1 MPDAGSPSTP
11 VLTSEP
17 GTGSDSTPPTDM
29 TPSSGE
35 AVPVDAP
42 AEVPVELPAVRVD
55 EVRVLEGPNLY
66 FARPA
71 IKVSLHLHGYLSM
84 RRTEAEALARRLG
97 MRNARPGRRGS
108 ALRQRFVMRVIRTV
122 TKRVGSEIGVGRLG
136 VRVRAGQSVDD
147 VVIAFPWVHRTRGQV
162 AGEQI
167 GAMLAGLLDTS
178 RRPDEVIE
186 AAGAVILASPD
197 GPGPTVITPRV
208 PVASVTGTNGKTTT
222 TRLMAHMCMT
232 AGLRTAWSSTDGVVV
247 MGETKEEG
255 DFSGPA
261 GARGVLETPGLEI
274 GILET
279 ARGGMLLKGMGV
291 TTNDVSVVTN
301 VSADHLGLQGIDTLD
316 QLAEV
321 KAIVTTVTKP
331 EGWVVLNGD
340 DPRVWAMRHGI
351 KAKPWAFSLDPA
363 SPALWES
370 INQGGRGITVL
381 DGEIVVLSQNGDP
394 DRLVKIVDLPM
405 TLSGLSHNN
414 IANALAGAAAA
425 LGLGVAR
432 SAVIEGLRTFAPDP
446 EHNWGRLNT
455 YSLPLESG
463 GRATVIMDM
472 AHNEAGLEALLEV
485 ARGLAAPGGAVRLS
499 LGCAG
504 DRTDDAIVAMGEI
517 AGRGADEVALKI
529 ARHYLRGRDA
539 DDLLDLFRQGL
550 AKVGVLDVPGYGTEL
565 ASLEALVPH
574 THAGDVI
581 ALMCHAE
588 RTEVDAWIRV
598 QGGTVDD
605 ARTIRRKVV
614 AARGEHELESEITAL
629 WQLGD
634 GAERVTAAQQLAD
647 GHPGDA
653 RLVFELAGAKDAQGD
668 EQGAIELYE
677 QALAGGL
684 KEPHR
689 HRAQLQLASSLRV
702 VGRAAE
708 AAPIVADVLEARPH
722 NTAAIMFRALVQA
735 DLGQERQAVADLI
748 RATLEATSDVDT
760 QSYRRAL
767 RAYAD
772 ELAPPPTD
780 CRPLIV
786 ECSLPHGPAPLGF
799 RSSAQFPT
807 GWVSGSG
814 HSTSP

>member
-1 MPDAGSPSTP
+1 MPHAGTESSPLTTP
-11 VLTSEP
+11 
-17 GTGSDSTPPTDM
+17 DSQQ
-29 TPSSGE
+29 
-35 AVPVDAP
+35 APVP
-42 AEVPVELPAVRVD
+42 AEQVRVD

-66 FARPA
+66 FARPT
-71 IKVSLHLHGYLSM
+71 IKVSLHLHGYLVM

-97 MRNARPGRRGS
+97 MRGARPGRRGS

-136 VRVRAGQSVDD
+136 VRVRAGQTVED
-147 VVIAFPWVHRTRGQV
+147 VVVAFPWVHRTRGQV

-167 GAMLAGLLDTS
+167 GVMLAGLLDPS
-178 RRPDEVIE
+178 SRPDEVIE
-186 AAGAVILASPD
+186 ASGAMILGAPD
-197 GPGPTVITPRV
+197 GPPPSVITPHV

-261 GARGVLETPGLEI
+261 GARGVLETPGLDV

-291 TTNDVSVVTN
+291 TANDVSVVTN

-351 KAKPWAFSLDPA
+351 TAKPWAFSLDPA

-394 DRLVKIVDLPM
+394 DRLVKVVDVPM
-405 TLSGLSHNN
+405 TLSGLSRNN

-425 LGLGVAR
+425 LGLGVPR
-432 SAVIEGLRTFAPDP
+432 SAVIEGLRSFAPDP

-463 GRATVIMDM
+463 GTATVIMDM

-485 ARGLAAPGGAVRLS
+485 ARGLVAPGGAVRLG

-504 DRTDDAIVAMGEI
+504 DRTDDAIIAMGEI
-517 AGRGADEVALKI
+517 AGRGSDEVALKV
-529 ARHYLRGRDA
+529 ALHYLRGRTSEG
-539 DDLLDLFRQGL
+539 LLDLFREGL
-550 AKVGVLDVPGYGTEL
+550 AKVGVLDVPGHETEL

-574 THAGDVI
+574 AHGGDVI

-588 RTEVDAWIRV
+588 RTEVDAWIREH
-598 QGGTVDD
+598 GGTVDD

-614 AARGEHELESEITAL
+614 AARGEHELEAEIAAL
-629 WQLGD
+629 WQRDDPAARVGELHQLV
-634 GAERVTAAQQLAD
+634 AEHA
-647 GHPGDA
+647 GDA
-653 RLVFELAGAKDAQGD
+653 RLLFELAGADDAAGR
-668 EQGAIELYE
+668 EQEAITLYE
-677 QALAGGL
+677 QALAAGL

-702 VGRAAE
+702 VGRAEA
-708 AAPIVADVLEARPH
+708 AAPIVAEVLEARPH
-722 NTAAIMFRALVQA
+722 NPAAIMFRALVQA

-748 RATLEATSDVDT
+748 RASLEATTDPDT

-772 ELAPPPTD
+772 ELAPPATD
-780 CRPLIV
+780 
-786 ECSLPHGPAPLGF
+786 
-799 RSSAQFPT
+799 
-807 GWVSGSG
+807 
-814 HSTSP
+814 

>member
-1 MPDAGSPSTP
+1 MPDPGSPSTP

-17 GTGSDSTPPTDM
+17 GTGSDPT
-29 TPSSGE
+29 E
-35 AVPVDAP
+35 PVAATSP
-42 AEVPVELPAVRVD
+42 EVSAEMSAEVTAVRVD
-55 EVRVLEGPNLY
+55 EVRVLDGPNLY

-71 IKVSLHLHGYLSM
+71 IKVSLHLPGYLSM

-97 MRNARPGRRGS
+97 MRNARPGRRGT

-136 VRVRAGQSVDD
+136 VRVRAGQTVDD
-147 VVIAFPWVHRTRGQV
+147 VVLAFPWAHRTRGQL

-167 GAMLAGLLDTS
+167 GVMLAGLLDRS
-178 RRPDEVIE
+178 RRAEEVIE
-186 AAGAVILASPD
+186 AAGAVIIAAPD
-197 GPGPTVITPRV
+197 GPAPSVLTPRV

-247 MGETKEEG
+247 MGETKEAG

-291 TTNDVSVVTN
+291 TQNDVSVVTN
-301 VSADHLGLQGIDTLD
+301 VSADHLGLHGIDTLD

-351 KAKPWAFSLDPA
+351 KAKPWAFSLDAA

-394 DRLVKIVDLPM
+394 DRLVKVVDVPM

-446 EHNWGRLNT
+446 EHNWGRMNT

-485 ARGLAAPGGAVRLS
+485 AHGLAAPGGAVRLG

-504 DRTDDAIVAMGEI
+504 DRTDDAIIAMGEI
-517 AGRGADEVALKI
+517 AGRSAEEVALKV
-529 ARHYLRGRDA
+529 AQHYLRGRTVEG
-539 DDLLDLFRQGL
+539 LLDLFREGL
-550 AKVGVLDVPGYGTEL
+550 AKVGVLDVPGYDTEL
-565 ASLEALVPH
+565 AALEALAPH
-574 THAGDVI
+574 AHDGDVL

-588 RTEVDAWIRV
+588 RSEVDAWIRA

-614 AARGEHELESEITAL
+614 ASRGEHELESEITAL
-629 WQLGD
+629 WQMED
-634 GAERVTAAQQLAD
+634 PAARVAAAQQLVD
-647 GHPGDA
+647 EHPGDV
-653 RLVFELAGAKDAQGD
+653 RLVFELAGAKDAAGE
-668 EQGAIELYE
+668 EQAAIGLYE
-677 QALAGGL
+677 QALEGGL

-689 HRAQLQLASSLRV
+689 HRAQLQLASSLRA

-748 RATLEATSDVDT
+748 RATLDATSDVDT
-760 QSYRRAL
+760 QSYRHAL

-772 ELAPPPTD
+772 ELAPARAD
-780 CRPLIV
+780 
-786 ECSLPHGPAPLGF
+786 
-799 RSSAQFPT
+799 
-807 GWVSGSG
+807 
-814 HSTSP
+814 

>member
-11 VLTSEP
+11 ALTSEP
-17 GTGSDSTPPTDM
+17 AT
-29 TPSSGE
+29 
-35 AVPVDAP
+35 
-42 AEVPVELPAVRVD
+42 VRVD
-55 EVRVLEGPNLY
+55 EVRVLDGPNLY

-71 IKVSLHLHGYLSM
+71 IKVSLHLHGYLAM

-97 MRNARPGRRGS
+97 MRNARPGRRGT

-136 VRVRAGQSVDD
+136 VRVRAGQTVED
-147 VVIAFPWVHRTRGQV
+147 VVIAFPWAHRTRGHI

-167 GAMLAGLLDTS
+167 GAILAALLDRS
-178 RRPDEVIE
+178 RRPQEVIE
-186 AAGAVILASPD
+186 TAGAVILAAPD
-197 GPGPTVITPRV
+197 GPAPSVLTPRV

-291 TTNDVSVVTN
+291 TQNDVSVVTN
-301 VSADHLGLQGIDTLD
+301 VSADHLGLHGIDTLD

-351 KAKPWAFSLDPA
+351 KAKPWAFSLDAA

-394 DRLVKIVDLPM
+394 DRLVKVVDVPM
-405 TLSGLSHNN
+405 TLSGLSLNN

-446 EHNWGRLNT
+446 EHNWGRMNT

-485 ARGLAAPGGAVRLS
+485 AHGLAAPGGAVRLG

-504 DRTDDAIVAMGEI
+504 DRTDDAIIAMGEI
-517 AGRGADEVALKI
+517 AGRGAEEVALKV
-529 ARHYLRGRDA
+529 ARHYLRGRTTEG
-539 DDLLDLFRQGL
+539 LLGLFREGL
-550 AKVGVLDVPGYGTEL
+550 AKVGVLDVPGHDTEL
-565 ASLEALVPH
+565 AALEALAPH
-574 THAGDVI
+574 AHDGDVL

-588 RTEVDAWIRV
+588 RSEVDAWIRD

-614 AARGEHELESEITAL
+614 AARGEHELEAEITAL
-629 WQLGD
+629 WQSED
-634 GAERVTAAQQLAD
+634 AAARVTAAQQLVD
-647 GHPGDA
+647 EHPGDA
-653 RLVFELAGAKDAQGD
+653 RLIFELAGVKDAAGE
-668 EQGAIELYE
+668 EQAAIGLYE
-677 QALAGGL
+677 EALAGGL

-689 HRAQLQLASSLRV
+689 HRAQLQLASSLRA

-722 NTAAIMFRALVQA
+722 NTAAMMFRALVQA

-748 RATLEATSDVDT
+748 RATLEGTSDVDT

-772 ELAPPPTD
+772 ELAPPRVD
-780 CRPLIV
+780 
-786 ECSLPHGPAPLGF
+786 
-799 RSSAQFPT
+799 
-807 GWVSGSG
+807 
-814 HSTSP
+814 

>member
-1 MPDAGSPSTP
+1 MPDAGSPSTTAQ
-11 VLTSEP
+11 TSKP
-17 GTGSDSTPPTDM
+17 GTGSEP
-29 TPSSGE
+29 G
-35 AVPVDAP
+35 AP
-42 AEVPVELPAVRVD
+42 AIAQPAVRVD

-66 FARPA
+66 FARPT
-71 IKVSLHLHGYLSM
+71 IKVSLNLHGYLAM

-97 MRNARPGRRGS
+97 MRAARPGRRGT

-136 VRVRAGQSVDD
+136 VRVRAGQSVED
-147 VVIAFPWVHRTRGQV
+147 VVVAFPWVHRTRGQV

-197 GPGPTVITPRV
+197 GPPPNVITPRV

-232 AGLRTAWSSTDGVVV
+232 AGLHTAWSSTDGVVV

-279 ARGGMLLKGMGV
+279 ARGGMLLKGMGI
-291 TTNDVSVVTN
+291 TANDVSVVTN

-394 DRLVKIVDLPM
+394 DRLVKIVDVPM
-405 TLSGLSHNN
+405 TLSGLSRNN

-425 LGLGVAR
+425 LGLGVPR

-504 DRTDDAIVAMGEI
+504 DRTDEAITAMGEI
-517 AGRGADEVALKI
+517 AGRGAEEVALKI
-529 ARHYLRGRDA
+529 ARHYLRGREADA
-539 DDLLDLFRQGL
+539 LLDLFREGL

-574 THAGDVI
+574 AHEGDVI

-588 RTEVDAWIRV
+588 RTEVDAWIREH
-598 QGGTVDD
+598 GGTVDD

-614 AARGEHELESEITAL
+614 AARGEHELESEIAAL
-629 WQLGD
+629 WQLD
-634 GAERVTAAQQLAD
+634 D
-647 GHPGDA
+647 P
-653 RLVFELAGAKDAQGD
+653 RLVFELAGAKDSAGD
-668 EQGAIELYE
+668 ELGAIPLYE

-708 AAPIVADVLEARPH
+708 AAPIVAEVLEARPH

-748 RATLEATSDVDT
+748 RASLEATTDVDT

-772 ELAPPPTD
+772 ELAPA
-780 CRPLIV
+780 
-786 ECSLPHGPAPLGF
+786 EAG
-799 RSSAQFPT
+799 
-807 GWVSGSG
+807 
-814 HSTSP
+814 

>member
-1 MPDAGSPSTP
+1 MPDAGSLSSTVTP
-11 VLTSEP
+11 TEP
-17 GTGSDSTPPTDM
+17 PAATPRR
-29 TPSSGE
+29 G
-35 AVPVDAP
+35 V
-42 AEVPVELPAVRVD
+42 VRVD

-71 IKVSLHLHGYLSM
+71 IKVILHLPGYLELK
-84 RRTEAEALARRLG
+84 RTEAEALAHRLG
-97 MRNARPGRRGS
+97 MRSVRPGRRGT

-122 TKRVGSEIGVGRLG
+122 MRRVGTEIGTGRLG
-136 VRVRAGQSVDD
+136 VRVRAGQTVDD
-147 VVIAFPWVHRTRGQV
+147 VVLAFPWMHRTRGRV

-167 GAMLAGLLDTS
+167 GVVLAGLLDAT
-178 RRPDEVIE
+178 RRAEDVVE
-186 AAGAVILASPD
+186 AAAAEIMAAPD
-197 GPGPTVITPRV
+197 GPGPTVITPQV
-208 PVASVTGTNGKTTT
+208 PVVSVTGTNGKTTT
-222 TRLMAHMCMT
+222 TRLIAHMCMT
-232 AGLRTAWSSTDGVVV
+232 AGLTTAWSSTDGVVV
-247 MGETKEEG
+247 MGETTREG

-261 GARGVLETPGLEI
+261 GARGVLEAPGLDI

-291 TTNDVSVVTN
+291 TENDVSVVTN

-331 EGWVVLNGD
+331 QGWVVLNGD

-370 INQGGRGITVL
+370 INMGGRGITVL
-381 DGEIVVLSQNGDP
+381 DGEIVVLSPNGDP
-394 DRLVKIVDLPM
+394 DRLVKIVDVPM
-405 TLSGLSHNN
+405 TLSGLSRNN

-432 SAVIEGLRTFAPDP
+432 SAVVEGLRSFAPDP

-455 YSLPLESG
+455 YTLPLEAG
-463 GRATVIMDM
+463 GRVTVIMDM
-472 AHNEAGLEALLEV
+472 AHNEAGLESLLDV

-504 DRTDDAIVAMGEI
+504 DRADEAIMSMGEI
-517 AGRGADEVALKI
+517 AGRGAEQVVLKI
-529 ARHYLRGRDA
+529 AEHYLRGRDPEA
-539 DDLLDLFRQGL
+539 LLGLFREGL

-565 ASLEALVPH
+565 ESLEALVPH
-574 THAGDVI
+574 ALDGDVI

-588 RTEVDAWIRV
+588 RTEVDGWIRGH
-598 QGGTVDD
+598 GGKVDD
-605 ARTIRRKVV
+605 ARAIRRKVV
-614 AARGEHELESEITAL
+614 AARGEHEFETEIAAL
-629 WQLGD
+629 WQLD
-634 GAERVTAAQQLAD
+634 DDAARLVAAQALVD
-647 GHPGDA
+647 EHPGDA
-653 RLVFELAGAKDAQGD
+653 RLVFELAGAKDSMGD
-668 EQGAIELYE
+668 EQGAIGLYE
-677 QALAGGL
+677 QALEAGL

-702 VGRAAE
+702 VGRAGE
-708 AAPIVADVLEARPH
+708 ARAIVTEVLEARPH
-722 NTAAIMFRALVQA
+722 NTAALMLRALVQA

-748 RATLEATSDVDT
+748 RATLEATTDVDT

-772 ELAPPPTD
+772 ELAPA
-780 CRPLIV
+780 V
-786 ECSLPHGPAPLGF
+786 
-799 RSSAQFPT
+799 SAD
-807 GWVSGSG
+807 
-814 HSTSP
+814 